1 MKRSGFVQTTAV
13 MLITLAAAPGFATDP
28 ATPARGPIPFDNI
41 DVDRNGF
48 VSQEEFQQAHTE
60 RLQKRNAG
68 QNQYRYMGEAPDHAA
83 IDGDHDGRVSREE
96 LQSHRQER
104 MLQRQQLREERQQQH
119 QQRYLERM
127 DRQGG
132 GMGPNGSKGSSD
144 GMGGGK
150 R

>member
-1 MKRSGFVQTTAV
+1 MKHSGFIHTTAV
-13 MLITLAAAPGFATDP
+13 MLITLAAAPGFAADP
-28 ATPARGPIPFDNI
+28 ATPARGPIPFDSM
-41 DVDRNGF
+41 DADRSGF
-48 VSQEEFQQAHTE
+48 VSQEEFQQTHTE

-68 QNQYRYMGEAPDHAA
+68 QNQYRYMGEAPDYAA

-96 LQSHRQER
+96 LQNHQQER
-104 MLQRQQLREERQQQH
+104 MLQRQQLREERQQQ
-119 QQRYLERM
+119 RYQERM

-132 GMGPNGSKGSSD
+132 GMGPGGSKASSG